1 LQQIA
6 QQFLS
11 DIQQTTWIEFIA
23 VITGI
28 VSVIY
33 SRRENILVYP
43 VGMVSTG
50 IFIYLYLKHGLYA
63 DASVNF
69 YYTVMSI
76 LGWYMWSRKTGSRPA
91 EDIQANQMHTKSDLR
106 TGNPS
111 HQPSTPLRFASV
123 DKAINPPS
131 LRSGGQ
137 GHQPKKKA
145 ALKITASTP
154 KEWLNAFIFFSVCWV
169 LLYLFLKHFTDSTVP
184 IADSFTSGA
193 AFTGM
198 WLMNKKKLE
207 NWTWWI
213 ITDLA
218 SVPLN
223 FYKHLVFTSFQ
234 YLVFL
239 ILAVM
244 GYISW
249 RKKTGHAVA

>member
-1 LQQIA
+1 LEQIA
-6 QQFLS
+6 HQFLS

-28 VSVIY
+28 SSVIY
-33 SRRENILVYP
+33 SRKENILVYP

-50 IFIYLYLKHGLYA
+50 IFIYLYLLHGLYA

-76 LGWYMWSRKTGSRPA
+76 AGWIMWSRKTGNRPA
-91 EDIQANQMHTKSDLR
+91 EDIAVNQIQTKSDFP

-111 HQPSTPLRFASV
+111 HQPST
-123 DKAINPPS
+123 IN
-131 LRSGGQ
+131 
-137 GHQPKKKA
+137 HQPKKKA

-154 KEWLNAFIFFSVCWV
+154 KEWLNAFIFFFVCWV

-218 SVPLN
+218 SIPLN

>member
-1 LQQIA
+1 MQQIIS
-6 QQFLS
+6 QFID
-11 DIQQTTWIEFIA
+11 DIHQTSWLEFIA

-28 VSVIY
+28 ASVIF

-43 VGMVSTG
+43 VGMVNTG
-50 IFIYLYLKHGLYA
+50 IFIWLYITHGLYA

-76 LGWYMWSRKTGSRPA
+76 IGWVMWSRKA
-91 EDIQANQMHTKSDLR
+91 EGKSILR
-106 TGNPS
+106 
-111 HQPSTPLRFASV
+111 
-123 DKAINPPS
+123 
-131 LRSGGQ
+131 
-137 GHQPKKKA
+137 
-145 ALKITASTP
+145 ITASS
-154 KEWLNAFIFFSVCWV
+154 KKDWINSLIFFFVCWAILYF
-169 LLYLFLKHFTDSTVP
+169 LLSRFTDSTVP

-218 SVPLN
+218 SIPLN

-244 GYISW
+244 GYITW
-249 RKKTGHAVA
+249 RKKITHAMP

>member
-1 LQQIA
+1 MQQIVS
-6 QQFLS
+6 QFIN
-11 DIQQTTWIEFIA
+11 DFHQTTLFEFIA
-23 VITGI
+23 VVLGI
-28 VSVIY
+28 SSVIF
-33 SRRENILVYP
+33 SRKEHILVYP

-50 IFIYLYLKHGLYA
+50 IYIWLYITHGLYA

-69 YYTVMSI
+69 YYTVMSVA
-76 LGWYMWSRKTGSRPA
+76 GWVMWSKKTDGKPA
-91 EDIQANQMHTKSDLR
+91 L
-106 TGNPS
+106 
-111 HQPSTPLRFASV
+111 SV
-123 DKAINPPS
+123 
-131 LRSGGQ
+131 
-137 GHQPKKKA
+137 
-145 ALKITASTP
+145 TASSKRDWRNT
-154 KEWLNAFIFFSVCWV
+154 WIFFFSCWV
-169 LLYLFLKHFTDSTVP
+169 ILYFLLRRFTDSTVP
-184 IADSFTSGA
+184 IADSFTSAA

-244 GYISW
+244 GYITW
-249 RKKTGHAVA
+249 RKKIPHAAT